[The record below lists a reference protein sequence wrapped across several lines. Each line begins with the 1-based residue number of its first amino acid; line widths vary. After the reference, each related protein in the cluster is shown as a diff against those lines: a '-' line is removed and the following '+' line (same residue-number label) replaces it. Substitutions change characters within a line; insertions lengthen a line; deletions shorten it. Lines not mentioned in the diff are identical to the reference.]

1 MSPFTSSCLLQKTS
15 ESEVVTF
22 GSVPLKTYLPDG
34 DIDLTAFSLNHVQK
48 DTWAEDVHR
57 ILEKAEQNSDSEFRV
72 KEVQLIHAEVKIVKC
87 LVENIVVDI
96 SFNQIGGLCT
106 LCFLEEVDRLVGQDH
121 LFKRSVIL
129 VKAWCYYESRIL
141 GAHHGLIS
149 TYALETLVLYIFH
162 VFHSSLRGP
171 LQVLYMFLEFFSN
184 FDWDRYCVSLWGPV
198 PLASVPVVAGRQ
210 SISGEKLQE
219 LAEPPRIDGGELLL
233 TKAFLDACSE
243 TYGIVPIGQDAKSNM
258 FHMKFLNIID
268 PLRTANN
275 LGRSVSKGNF
285 CRIRSAFGFGA
296 RKLAR
301 IVNTS
306 KGKVA
311 EELNTIFDCTLRRHG
326 GHQRPD
332 ASDPTHKLPLA
343 PTSGAGISSSENK
356 SAEWSTLGS
365 KEILHPPSVGETFDP
380 GISRPDFHTI
390 SQPMPA
396 DTVGMQSMR
405 ASKAI
410 LNHVTGYQGTDTI
423 TVLSSSAGESQS
435 VEGNCRE
442 CGEGLTNGG
451 NSNGNVGVIKCES
464 SRCMSC
470 YASGPATLVKSRN
483 GQDPSSEAVINHCG
497 NLFGTPVDIAAESSQ
512 QSMPS
517 GKSGSG
523 YLIDNS
529 SSQNGSPVVRREK
542 ESCIRIAAQSTHG
555 LAPPSLS
562 GFPAV
567 QANITEQQHY
577 LQCDWQS
584 ASEES
589 HWHEDMPSTT
599 IQTASLPGSCSPS
612 DNDRHGQERNTFQQ
626 GLEADQLKIDPGVR
640 GSEDHHFGAECT
652 VLQRNASKH
661 GKGKH
666 GSGRFQVDFKNASEQ
681 EVTGGN
687 EQVHVSNS
695 DCSNG
700 QMQMDADTST
710 VLQDVCHKQGY
721 PASSSLVHPSVLP
734 ICTPHS
740 VCSSSQYLPLYSM
753 SVRPVLVP
761 SPGGHFQHVA
771 SSNGFASSSS
781 SLLCPP
787 ESAMLALEGSNGTS
801 SNLTGNPIGSQV
813 LGVGDGLKA
822 VGVPVRT
829 SSKRE
834 TIIVDQVSN
843 TRSGL
848 LASDFG
854 RHLQD
859 LANGLWCQRPP
870 ISSTAFLPA
879 PMIPFPTKDL
889 HINGLWKGQGQPRH
903 NMSTHMGFGPLHQV
917 PFTMMQS
924 QGQMAAASYQQL
936 PISFTSVEVSPRPRG
951 TGTYLPIL
959 RQNVHRDRR
968 SHGGKQGGGQNGYYG
983 QKDRTN
989 STAHHEGT
997 TQSPR
1002 SSYRGGSRVQQSRQG
1017 LWLPSQNANEGGQG
1031 EQKVSGS
1038 GRVHVHH
1045 RLQQQVQLDRESYQ
1059 SPPATVSGSNSSAV
1073 SVSPGGTYPLP
1084 YSNRETLTGHHV
1096 PPVVAVY
1103 EANESKMSLQ
1113 PDSLEFGSFG
1123 PGMNSAKLVDG
1134 GLEKLSHEC
1143 TLPHDPVDIPG
1154 SPCSSDLSPRIELQQ
1169 FTSHPQRDREV
1180 QQTYQMKEEDFP
1192 PLSFCQQ
1199 QASCTAVSN
1208 GGSSSSSS

>member
-1 MSPFTSSCLLQKTS
+1 MGDPERWPQASSLTPEGVSLFSAAFSASVAKGNDWWAKAEEWAAELITCIQPTWSS
-15 ESEVVTF
+15 EKRRQSVVDYVQFLIRRGIDCQVVTF

-198 PLASVPVVAGRQ
+198 PLASVPVVA
-210 SISGEKLQE
+210 
-219 LAEPPRIDGGELLL
+219 AEPPRIDGGELLL

-268 PLRTANN
+268 PLRIANN

-343 PTSGAGISSSENK
+343 PTSGAGIFSSENK
-356 SAEWSTLGS
+356 SAEWSTVGS

-380 GISRPDFHTI
+380 GICRPDFHTF

-410 LNHVTGYQGTDTI
+410 CNHVTGYQGTDTI

-435 VEGNCRE
+435 AEGNCRE
-442 CGEGLTNGG
+442 CGEGLTNNGG
-451 NSNGNVGVIKCES
+451 NSNGNVGVIKCET

-470 YASGPATLVKSRN
+470 YASGQATLVKSRN
-483 GQDPSSEAVINHCG
+483 GQDPSLEAVINHCG

-512 QSMPS
+512 QIMPS

-523 YLIDNS
+523 YLVDNS
-529 SSQNGSPVVRREK
+529 SSQNGSPVVRTEK
-542 ESCIRIAAQSTHG
+542 ESCIRIAAQSTHR

-567 QANITEQQHY
+567 QANITEQQQY

-589 HWHEDMPSTT
+589 HQHEDMPSTT
-599 IQTASLPGSCSPS
+599 SQTASLP
-612 DNDRHGQERNTFQQ
+612 DNDRHGQERSTFQQ
-626 GLEADQLKIDPGVR
+626 GLEADQLKLGPGVR

-666 GSGRFQVDFKNASEQ
+666 GSGRFQVDFKNGSEQ
-681 EVTGGN
+681 EVIG
-687 EQVHVSNS
+687 
-695 DCSNG
+695 
-700 QMQMDADTST
+700 
-710 VLQDVCHKQGY
+710 
-721 PASSSLVHPSVLP
+721 
-734 ICTPHS
+734 
-740 VCSSSQYLPLYSM
+740 
-753 SVRPVLVP
+753 
-761 SPGGHFQHVA
+761 
-771 SSNGFASSSS
+771 
-781 SLLCPP
+781 
-787 ESAMLALEGSNGTS
+787 EGSNGTS
-801 SNLTGNPIGSQV
+801 SNLRGNPIGSQV

-822 VGVPVRT
+822 VGVPIRT

-870 ISSTAFLPA
+870 ILSTTFLPA
-879 PMIPFPTKDL
+879 PRITLSTKDL

-903 NMSTHMGFGPLHQV
+903 NMSTHMGFGPLHQG
-917 PFTMMQS
+917 PFTMVQS

-936 PISFTSVEVSPRPRG
+936 PISFSSLEVSARPRG

-989 STAHHEGT
+989 STVHHEGT

-1038 GRVHVHH
+1038 GRGHVHH

-1059 SPPATVSGSNSSAV
+1059 SPPAILSGSNSSAV

-1096 PPVVAVY
+1096 PPVVSVY
-1103 EANESKMSLQ
+1103 EANESKMSFQ

-1123 PGMNSAKLVDG
+1123 PGINSAKLVDG

-1180 QQTYQMKEEDFP
+1180 PQTYQMKEEDFP
-1192 PLSFCQQ
+1192 PLSFGQQ
-1199 QASCTAVSN
+1199 QASTTAVSN
-1208 GGSSSSSS
+1208 GGSSSS

>member
-1 MSPFTSSCLLQKTS
+1 MGNPERWPQASSLTPEGVSLFSAAFSASVAKGNDWWAKAEEWAAELITCIQPTWSS
-15 ESEVVTF
+15 EKRRQSVVDYVQFLIRRGIDCQVVTF

-681 EVTGGN
+681 EVTG
-687 EQVHVSNS
+687 
-695 DCSNG
+695 
-700 QMQMDADTST
+700 
-710 VLQDVCHKQGY
+710 
-721 PASSSLVHPSVLP
+721 
-734 ICTPHS
+734 
-740 VCSSSQYLPLYSM
+740 
-753 SVRPVLVP
+753 
-761 SPGGHFQHVA
+761 
-771 SSNGFASSSS
+771 
-781 SLLCPP
+781 
-787 ESAMLALEGSNGTS
+787 EGSNGTS

>member
-1 MSPFTSSCLLQKTS
+1 MGDPERWPQASSLTPEGVSLFSAAFSASVAKGNDWWAKAEEWAAELITCIQPTWSS
-15 ESEVVTF
+15 EKRRQSVVDYVQFLIRRGIDCQVVTF

-198 PLASVPVVAGRQ
+198 PLASVPVVA
-210 SISGEKLQE
+210 
-219 LAEPPRIDGGELLL
+219 AEPPRIDGGELLL

-268 PLRTANN
+268 PLRIANN

-311 EELNTIFDCTLRRHG
+311 EELNTIFDCTLTRHG

-343 PTSGAGISSSENK
+343 PTSGAGIFSSENK

-380 GISRPDFHTI
+380 GICRPDFHTF

-396 DTVGMQSMR
+396 DSVGMQSMR

-423 TVLSSSAGESQS
+423 TALSSSAGESQS
-435 VEGNCRE
+435 AEGNCRE

-451 NSNGNVGVIKCES
+451 NSNGNVGVIKCEI

-470 YASGPATLVKSRN
+470 YASGQTTLVKSRN
-483 GQDPSSEAVINHCG
+483 GQDPSLEVVINHCG

-512 QSMPS
+512 QIMPS

-523 YLIDNS
+523 YLVDNS
-529 SSQNGSPVVRREK
+529 SSQNGSPVVRTEK

-562 GFPAV
+562 V
-567 QANITEQQHY
+567 
-577 LQCDWQS
+577 
-584 ASEES
+584 
-589 HWHEDMPSTT
+589 
-599 IQTASLPGSCSPS
+599 
-612 DNDRHGQERNTFQQ
+612 
-626 GLEADQLKIDPGVR
+626 
-640 GSEDHHFGAECT
+640 
-652 VLQRNASKH
+652 
-661 GKGKH
+661 
-666 GSGRFQVDFKNASEQ
+666 
-681 EVTGGN
+681 
-687 EQVHVSNS
+687 
-695 DCSNG
+695 
-700 QMQMDADTST
+700 
-710 VLQDVCHKQGY
+710 
-721 PASSSLVHPSVLP
+721 
-734 ICTPHS
+734 
-740 VCSSSQYLPLYSM
+740 
-753 SVRPVLVP
+753 
-761 SPGGHFQHVA
+761 
-771 SSNGFASSSS
+771 
-781 SLLCPP
+781 
-787 ESAMLALEGSNGTS
+787 
-801 SNLTGNPIGSQV
+801 
-813 LGVGDGLKA
+813 
-822 VGVPVRT
+822 
-829 SSKRE
+829 
-834 TIIVDQVSN
+834 
-843 TRSGL
+843 L

-870 ISSTAFLPA
+870 IPSTTFLPA
-879 PMIPFPTKDL
+879 PKIALSTKDL

-917 PFTMMQS
+917 PFTMVQS

-936 PISFTSVEVSPRPRG
+936 PIGFSSVEVSARPRG

-959 RQNVHRDRR
+959 NVHRDRR

-989 STAHHEGT
+989 STVHHEGT

-1002 SSYRGGSRVQQSRQG
+1002 SLYRGGSRVQQSRQG

-1038 GRVHVHH
+1038 GRGHVHH

-1059 SPPATVSGSNSSAV
+1059 SPPATLSGSNSSAV
-1073 SVSPGGTYPLP
+1073 SVTPGGTYPLP
-1084 YSNRETLTGHHV
+1084 YSSNRETLTGHH
-1096 PPVVAVY
+1096 
-1103 EANESKMSLQ
+1103 
-1113 PDSLEFGSFG
+1113 
-1123 PGMNSAKLVDG
+1123 
-1134 GLEKLSHEC
+1134 
-1143 TLPHDPVDIPG
+1143 
-1154 SPCSSDLSPRIELQQ
+1154 
-1169 FTSHPQRDREV
+1169 
-1180 QQTYQMKEEDFP
+1180 QTYQMKEEDFP

-1199 QASCTAVSN
+1199 QASSTA
-1208 GGSSSSSS
+1208 

>member
-1 MSPFTSSCLLQKTS
+1 MGDPERWPQASSLTPEGVSLFSAAFSASVAKGNDWWAKAEEWAAELITCIQPTWSS
-15 ESEVVTF
+15 EKRRQSVVDYVQFLIRRGIDCQVVTF

-198 PLASVPVVAGRQ
+198 PLASVPVVA
-210 SISGEKLQE
+210 
-219 LAEPPRIDGGELLL
+219 AEPPRIDGGELLL

-268 PLRTANN
+268 PLRIANN

-311 EELNTIFDCTLRRHG
+311 EELNTIFDCTLTRHG

-343 PTSGAGISSSENK
+343 PTSGAGIFSSENK

-380 GISRPDFHTI
+380 GICRPDFHTF

-396 DTVGMQSMR
+396 DSVGMQSMR

-423 TVLSSSAGESQS
+423 TALSSSAGESQS
-435 VEGNCRE
+435 AEGNCRE

-451 NSNGNVGVIKCES
+451 NSNGNVGVIKCEI

-470 YASGPATLVKSRN
+470 YASGQTTLVKSRN
-483 GQDPSSEAVINHCG
+483 GQDPSLEVVINHCG

-512 QSMPS
+512 QIMPS

-523 YLIDNS
+523 YLVDNS
-529 SSQNGSPVVRREK
+529 SSQNGSPVVRTEK

-562 GFPAV
+562 V
-567 QANITEQQHY
+567 
-577 LQCDWQS
+577 
-584 ASEES
+584 
-589 HWHEDMPSTT
+589 
-599 IQTASLPGSCSPS
+599 
-612 DNDRHGQERNTFQQ
+612 
-626 GLEADQLKIDPGVR
+626 
-640 GSEDHHFGAECT
+640 
-652 VLQRNASKH
+652 
-661 GKGKH
+661 
-666 GSGRFQVDFKNASEQ
+666 
-681 EVTGGN
+681 
-687 EQVHVSNS
+687 
-695 DCSNG
+695 
-700 QMQMDADTST
+700 
-710 VLQDVCHKQGY
+710 
-721 PASSSLVHPSVLP
+721 
-734 ICTPHS
+734 
-740 VCSSSQYLPLYSM
+740 
-753 SVRPVLVP
+753 
-761 SPGGHFQHVA
+761 
-771 SSNGFASSSS
+771 
-781 SLLCPP
+781 
-787 ESAMLALEGSNGTS
+787 
-801 SNLTGNPIGSQV
+801 
-813 LGVGDGLKA
+813 
-822 VGVPVRT
+822 
-829 SSKRE
+829 
-834 TIIVDQVSN
+834 
-843 TRSGL
+843 L

-870 ISSTAFLPA
+870 IPSTTFLPA
-879 PMIPFPTKDL
+879 PKIALSTKDL

-917 PFTMMQS
+917 PFTMVQS

-936 PISFTSVEVSPRPRG
+936 PIGFSSVEVSARPRG

-989 STAHHEGT
+989 STVHHEGT

-1002 SSYRGGSRVQQSRQG
+1002 SLYRGGSRVQQSRQG

-1038 GRVHVHH
+1038 GRGHVHH

-1059 SPPATVSGSNSSAV
+1059 SPPATLSGSNSSAV
-1073 SVSPGGTYPLP
+1073 SVTPGGTYPLP
-1084 YSNRETLTGHHV
+1084 YSSNRETLTGHHV
-1096 PPVVAVY
+1096 PPVVSVY
-1103 EANESKMSLQ
+1103 EANESKMSFQ

-1123 PGMNSAKLVDG
+1123 PGINSAKLVDG

-1154 SPCSSDLSPRIELQQ
+1154 SPCSSDLSPQIELQQ

-1199 QASCTAVSN
+1199 QASSTAVSN
-1208 GGSSSSSS
+1208 GGSSSS

>member
-1 MSPFTSSCLLQKTS
+1 MGDPERWPQASSLTPEGVSLFSAAFSASVAKGNDWWAKAEEWAAELITCIQPTWSS
-15 ESEVVTF
+15 EKRRQSVVDYVQFLIRRGIDCQVVTF

-129 VKAWCYYESRIL
+129 IKAWCYYESRIL

-184 FDWDRYCVSLWGPV
+184 FDWDRYCLSLWGPV
-198 PLASVPVVAGRQ
+198 PLASVPVVA
-210 SISGEKLQE
+210 
-219 LAEPPRIDGGELLL
+219 AEPPRIDGGELLL

-268 PLRTANN
+268 PLRIANN

-311 EELNTIFDCTLRRHG
+311 EELNTIFDCTLTRHG

-343 PTSGAGISSSENK
+343 PTSGVGIFSSENK

-380 GISRPDFHTI
+380 GICRPDFHTF

-405 ASKAI
+405 APKAI

-423 TVLSSSAGESQS
+423 TAFSSSAGESQS
-435 VEGNCRE
+435 AEGNCRE

-451 NSNGNVGVIKCES
+451 NSNGNVGVIKREI

-470 YASGPATLVKSRN
+470 YASGQATLVKSRN
-483 GQDPSSEAVINHCG
+483 GQDPSLEAVINHCG

-512 QSMPS
+512 QIMPS

-523 YLIDNS
+523 YLVDNS
-529 SSQNGSPVVRREK
+529 SSQNGSPGVRTEK

-567 QANITEQQHY
+567 QANITEQQQY
-577 LQCDWQS
+577 PQCDWQS

-589 HWHEDMPSTT
+589 HQHEDMPSTT
-599 IQTASLPGSCSPS
+599 SQTASLP
-612 DNDRHGQERNTFQQ
+612 DNDRHGQERRTYQQ
-626 GLEADQLKIDPGVR
+626 GLEADQLKVDSGVR
-640 GSEDHHFGAECT
+640 GSEDHHSGAEYT

-666 GSGRFQVDFKNASEQ
+666 GSGRFQVDFKNGSEQ
-681 EVTGGN
+681 EVIGGN

-695 DCSNG
+695 NCSNV
-700 QMQMDADTST
+700 QMQMDAYTST
-710 VLQDVCHKQGY
+710 MLQDVCHKQAY
-721 PASSSLVHPSVLP
+721 PASSSLVHP
-734 ICTPHS
+734 
-740 VCSSSQYLPLYSM
+740 
-753 SVRPVLVP
+753 
-761 SPGGHFQHVA
+761 
-771 SSNGFASSSS
+771 N
-781 SLLCPP
+781 
-787 ESAMLALEGSNGTS
+787 
-801 SNLTGNPIGSQV
+801 
-813 LGVGDGLKA
+813 
-822 VGVPVRT
+822 
-829 SSKRE
+829 
-834 TIIVDQVSN
+834 QVSN
-843 TRSGL
+843 ARSRL

-870 ISSTAFLPA
+870 IPSTTFLPA
-879 PMIPFPTKDL
+879 PRIALSTKDL

-903 NMSTHMGFGPLHQV
+903 NMSTQMGFGPLHQV
-917 PFTMMQS
+917 PFTMVQS

-936 PISFTSVEVSPRPRG
+936 PISFSSVEVSARPRG

-959 RQNVHRDRR
+959 
-968 SHGGKQGGGQNGYYG
+968 NGYYG

-989 STAHHEGT
+989 STGHHEGT

-1002 SSYRGGSRVQQSRQG
+1002 SSYRGG
-1017 LWLPSQNANEGGQG
+1017 
-1031 EQKVSGS
+1031 
-1038 GRVHVHH
+1038 
-1045 RLQQQVQLDRESYQ
+1045 
-1059 SPPATVSGSNSSAV
+1059 
-1073 SVSPGGTYPLP
+1073 TYPLP
-1084 YSNRETLTGHHV
+1084 YSSNRETLTGHHV
-1096 PPVVAVY
+1096 PPVVSVY
-1103 EANESKMSLQ
+1103 EANESKMSFQ

-1123 PGMNSAKLVDG
+1123 PGINSAKLVDG

-1154 SPCSSDLSPRIELQQ
+1154 SPCSSDLSPRSELQQ

-1199 QASCTAVSN
+1199 QASSTAVSN
-1208 GGSSSSSS
+1208 GGSSSS

>member
-1 MSPFTSSCLLQKTS
+1 MGDPERWPQASSLTPEGVSLFSAAFSASVAKGNDWWAKAEEWAAELITCIQPTWSS
-15 ESEVVTF
+15 EKRRQSVVDYVQFLIRRGIDCQVVTF

-268 PLRTANN
+268 PLRIANN

-311 EELNTIFDCTLRRHG
+311 EELNTIFDCTLTRHG

-343 PTSGAGISSSENK
+343 PTSGAGIFSSENK

-380 GISRPDFHTI
+380 GICRPDFHTF

-410 LNHVTGYQGTDTI
+410 LNHVTGYQGMDTM
-423 TVLSSSAGESQS
+423 TALSSSAGESQS
-435 VEGNCRE
+435 AEGNCRE

-451 NSNGNVGVIKCES
+451 NSNGNVGVIKCEI

-470 YASGPATLVKSRN
+470 YASGQTTLVKSRN
-483 GQDPSSEAVINHCG
+483 GQDPSLEAVINHCG

-512 QSMPS
+512 QIMPS
-517 GKSGSG
+517 EKSGSG
-523 YLIDNS
+523 YLVDNS
-529 SSQNGSPVVRREK
+529 SSQNGSPVVRTEK

-567 QANITEQQHY
+567 QANITEQQQY

-589 HWHEDMPSTT
+589 HQHEDMPSTT
-599 IQTASLPGSCSPS
+599 SQTASLP
-612 DNDRHGQERNTFQQ
+612 DNDRHGQERSTYQQ
-626 GLEADQLKIDPGVR
+626 GLEADQLKVDPGVR

-666 GSGRFQVDFKNASEQ
+666 GSGRFQVDFKNGSEQ
-681 EVTGGN
+681 EVIG
-687 EQVHVSNS
+687 
-695 DCSNG
+695 
-700 QMQMDADTST
+700 
-710 VLQDVCHKQGY
+710 
-721 PASSSLVHPSVLP
+721 
-734 ICTPHS
+734 
-740 VCSSSQYLPLYSM
+740 
-753 SVRPVLVP
+753 
-761 SPGGHFQHVA
+761 
-771 SSNGFASSSS
+771 
-781 SLLCPP
+781 
-787 ESAMLALEGSNGTS
+787 EGSNGTS
-801 SNLTGNPIGSQV
+801 SNLTRNPIGSQV

-822 VGVPVRT
+822 VGVPIRT

-843 TRSGL
+843 ARSGL

-870 ISSTAFLPA
+870 IPSTTFLPA
-879 PMIPFPTKDL
+879 PRIALSTKDL

-903 NMSTHMGFGPLHQV
+903 NMSTHMGFSPLHQV
-917 PFTMMQS
+917 PFTMVQS

-936 PISFTSVEVSPRPRG
+936 PISFSSVEVSARPRG

-989 STAHHEGT
+989 STVHHEGT

-1038 GRVHVHH
+1038 GRGHVHH

-1059 SPPATVSGSNSSAV
+1059 SPPATLSGSNSSAV
-1073 SVSPGGTYPLP
+1073 SVTPGGTYPLP
-1084 YSNRETLTGHHV
+1084 YSSNRETLTGHHV
-1096 PPVVAVY
+1096 PPVVSVY
-1103 EANESKMSLQ
+1103 EANESKMSFQ

-1123 PGMNSAKLVDG
+1123 PGINSAKLVDG

-1169 FTSHPQRDREV
+1169 FTSHPQRDTEV

-1199 QASCTAVSN
+1199 QASSTAVSN
-1208 GGSSSSSS
+1208 GGSSSS

>member
-1 MSPFTSSCLLQKTS
+1 MGDPERWPQASSLTPEGVSLFSAAFSASVAKGNDWWAKAEEWAAELITCIQPTWSS
-15 ESEVVTF
+15 EKRRQSVVDYVQFLIRRGIDCQVVTF

-268 PLRTANN
+268 PLRIANN

-311 EELNTIFDCTLRRHG
+311 EELNTIFDCTLTRHG

-343 PTSGAGISSSENK
+343 PTSGAGIFSSENK

-380 GISRPDFHTI
+380 GICRPDFHTF

-410 LNHVTGYQGTDTI
+410 LNHVTGYQGMDTM
-423 TVLSSSAGESQS
+423 TALSSSAGESQS
-435 VEGNCRE
+435 AEGNCRE

-451 NSNGNVGVIKCES
+451 NSNGNVGVIKCEI

-470 YASGPATLVKSRN
+470 YASGQTTLVKSRN
-483 GQDPSSEAVINHCG
+483 GQDPSLEAVINHCG

-512 QSMPS
+512 QIMPS
-517 GKSGSG
+517 EKSGSG
-523 YLIDNS
+523 YLVDNS
-529 SSQNGSPVVRREK
+529 SSQNGSPVVRTEK

-567 QANITEQQHY
+567 QANITEQQQY

-589 HWHEDMPSTT
+589 HQHEDMPSTT
-599 IQTASLPGSCSPS
+599 SQTASLPGFCLPS
-612 DNDRHGQERNTFQQ
+612 DNDRHGQERSTYQQ
-626 GLEADQLKIDPGVR
+626 GLEADQLKVDPGVR

-666 GSGRFQVDFKNASEQ
+666 GSGRFQVDFKNGSEQ
-681 EVTGGN
+681 EVIG
-687 EQVHVSNS
+687 
-695 DCSNG
+695 
-700 QMQMDADTST
+700 
-710 VLQDVCHKQGY
+710 
-721 PASSSLVHPSVLP
+721 
-734 ICTPHS
+734 
-740 VCSSSQYLPLYSM
+740 
-753 SVRPVLVP
+753 
-761 SPGGHFQHVA
+761 
-771 SSNGFASSSS
+771 
-781 SLLCPP
+781 
-787 ESAMLALEGSNGTS
+787 EGSNGTS
-801 SNLTGNPIGSQV
+801 SNLTRNPIGSQV

-822 VGVPVRT
+822 VGVPIRT

-843 TRSGL
+843 ARSGL

-870 ISSTAFLPA
+870 IPSTTFLPA
-879 PMIPFPTKDL
+879 PRIALSTKDL

-903 NMSTHMGFGPLHQV
+903 NMSTHMGFSPLHQV
-917 PFTMMQS
+917 PFTMVQS

-936 PISFTSVEVSPRPRG
+936 PISFSSVEVSARPRG

-989 STAHHEGT
+989 STVHHEGT

-1038 GRVHVHH
+1038 GRGHVHH

-1059 SPPATVSGSNSSAV
+1059 SPPATLSGSNSSAV
-1073 SVSPGGTYPLP
+1073 SVTPGGTYPLP
-1084 YSNRETLTGHHV
+1084 YSSNRETLTGHHV
-1096 PPVVAVY
+1096 PPVVSVY
-1103 EANESKMSLQ
+1103 EANESKMSFQ

-1123 PGMNSAKLVDG
+1123 PGINSAKLVDG

-1169 FTSHPQRDREV
+1169 FTSHPQRDTEV

-1199 QASCTAVSN
+1199 QASSTAVSN
-1208 GGSSSSSS
+1208 GGSSSS

>member
-681 EVTGGN
+681 EVTG
-687 EQVHVSNS
+687 
-695 DCSNG
+695 
-700 QMQMDADTST
+700 
-710 VLQDVCHKQGY
+710 
-721 PASSSLVHPSVLP
+721 
-734 ICTPHS
+734 
-740 VCSSSQYLPLYSM
+740 
-753 SVRPVLVP
+753 
-761 SPGGHFQHVA
+761 
-771 SSNGFASSSS
+771 
-781 SLLCPP
+781 
-787 ESAMLALEGSNGTS
+787 EGSNGTS

>member
-1 MSPFTSSCLLQKTS
+1 MGDPERWPQASSLTPEGVSLFSAAFSASVAKGNDWWAKAEEWAAELITCIQPTWSS
-15 ESEVVTF
+15 EKRRQSVVDYVQFLIRRGIDCQVVTF

-129 VKAWCYYESRIL
+129 IKAWCYYESRIL

-184 FDWDRYCVSLWGPV
+184 FDWDRYCLSLWGPV
-198 PLASVPVVAGRQ
+198 PLASVPVVA
-210 SISGEKLQE
+210 
-219 LAEPPRIDGGELLL
+219 AEPPRIDGGELLL

-268 PLRTANN
+268 PLRIANN

-311 EELNTIFDCTLRRHG
+311 EELNTIFDCTLTRHG

-343 PTSGAGISSSENK
+343 PTSGVGIFSSENK

-380 GISRPDFHTI
+380 GICRPDFHTF

-405 ASKAI
+405 APKAI

-423 TVLSSSAGESQS
+423 TAFSSSAGESQS
-435 VEGNCRE
+435 AEGNCRE

-451 NSNGNVGVIKCES
+451 NSNGNVGVIKREI

-470 YASGPATLVKSRN
+470 YASGQATLVKSRN
-483 GQDPSSEAVINHCG
+483 GQDPSLEAVINHCG

-512 QSMPS
+512 QIMPS

-523 YLIDNS
+523 YLVDNS
-529 SSQNGSPVVRREK
+529 SSQNGSPGVRTEK

-562 GFPAV
+562 
-567 QANITEQQHY
+567 
-577 LQCDWQS
+577 
-584 ASEES
+584 
-589 HWHEDMPSTT
+589 
-599 IQTASLPGSCSPS
+599 
-612 DNDRHGQERNTFQQ
+612 
-626 GLEADQLKIDPGVR
+626 
-640 GSEDHHFGAECT
+640 
-652 VLQRNASKH
+652 
-661 GKGKH
+661 
-666 GSGRFQVDFKNASEQ
+666 
-681 EVTGGN
+681 
-687 EQVHVSNS
+687 
-695 DCSNG
+695 
-700 QMQMDADTST
+700 
-710 VLQDVCHKQGY
+710 
-721 PASSSLVHPSVLP
+721 
-734 ICTPHS
+734 
-740 VCSSSQYLPLYSM
+740 
-753 SVRPVLVP
+753 
-761 SPGGHFQHVA
+761 
-771 SSNGFASSSS
+771 
-781 SLLCPP
+781 
-787 ESAMLALEGSNGTS
+787 
-801 SNLTGNPIGSQV
+801 
-813 LGVGDGLKA
+813 
-822 VGVPVRT
+822 
-829 SSKRE
+829 
-834 TIIVDQVSN
+834 DQVSN
-843 TRSGL
+843 ARSRL

-870 ISSTAFLPA
+870 IPSTTFLPA
-879 PMIPFPTKDL
+879 PRIALSTKDL

-903 NMSTHMGFGPLHQV
+903 NMSTQMGFGPLHQV
-917 PFTMMQS
+917 PFTMVQS

-936 PISFTSVEVSPRPRG
+936 PISFSSVEVSARPRG

-968 SHGGKQGGGQNGYYG
+968 PHGGKQGGGQNGYYG

-989 STAHHEGT
+989 STVHHEGT

-1017 LWLPSQNANEGGQG
+1017 LWFPSQNANEGGQG

-1038 GRVHVHH
+1038 GRGHVHH

-1059 SPPATVSGSNSSAV
+1059 SPPATLSGSNSSAV
-1073 SVSPGGTYPLP
+1073 SVTPGGTYPLP
-1084 YSNRETLTGHHV
+1084 YSSNRETLTGHHV
-1096 PPVVAVY
+1096 PPVVSVY
-1103 EANESKMSLQ
+1103 EANESKMSFQ

-1123 PGMNSAKLVDG
+1123 PGINSAKLVDG

-1154 SPCSSDLSPRIELQQ
+1154 SPCSSDLSPRSELQQ

-1199 QASCTAVSN
+1199 QASSTAVSN
-1208 GGSSSSSS
+1208 GGSSSS